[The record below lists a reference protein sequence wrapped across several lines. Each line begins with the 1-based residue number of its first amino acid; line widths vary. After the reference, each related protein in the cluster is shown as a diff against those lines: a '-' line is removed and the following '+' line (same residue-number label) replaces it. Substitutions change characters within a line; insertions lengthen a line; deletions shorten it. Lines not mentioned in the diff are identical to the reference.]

1 MSLSRSVN
9 NNLQS
14 KSKFSNRGKQG
25 LENLGKF
32 VCLISHPLSQK
43 VPTWLLTKTCLFLK
57 DFDEDVLVEG
67 SGAVVEPVFVE
78 PVKAPVETNAAAP
91 VEVKHCIF

>member
-1 MSLSRSVN
+1 MAIDKHV
-9 NNLQS
+9 
-14 KSKFSNRGKQG
+14 F
-25 LENLGKF
+25 
-32 VCLISHPLSQK
+32 I
-43 VPTWLLTKTCLFLK
+43 LK